1 MPIVVAGLALGLPFD
16 AHAYTTT
23 AISTLLNM
31 IDDTTTKP
39 SDLPKPADEHVSSY
53 IAARDGQHALAAGDD
68 WLYRCNGVSLQAEPP
83 PPQERNKTDTR
94 QETNA
99 PIRDCEVVLA
109 ELLAAKAGKRLVLG
123 EIGCRRWDYGNCRA
137 EVCASGQNYV
147 SVRAADAAE
156 WVGKVLIPQCLARG
170 LTGYVTNCDGP
181 LRSRCEVLRISMGHV
196 NASLTTMKEAAS
208 SAATDTGGSRPSGQ
222 GSGNR
227 VPPPRLGI

>member
-1 MPIVVAGLALGLPFD
+1 MKILTFLVSAVAGLALGLPFD
-16 AHAYTTT
+16 ARADTTT
-23 AISTLLNM
+23 TISTLLSL

-39 SDLPKPADEHVSSY
+39 SDLPKPADDHVSSY
-53 IAARDGQHALAAGDD
+53 IAARDGQHALATGDD
-68 WLYRCNGVSLQAEPP
+68 WLYRCDG
-83 PPQERNKTDTR
+83 
-94 QETNA
+94 ETNA

-156 WVGKVLIPQCLARG
+156 WVGKVLLPQCLARG

-181 LRSRCEVLRISMGHV
+181 LRSRCEVLRISLGHV
-196 NASLTTMKEAAS
+196 NASEEE
-208 SAATDTGGSRPSGQ
+208 GGGARLEGLESGK
-222 GSGNR
+222 R
-227 VPPPRLGI
+227 VSPRRLGV